1 MALGDGRHRLPVG
14 TELRQAIGKEAGDT
28 VTIVLEERIQSAAR
42 SKTHMT
48 DSAFAGLRCGAQPQR
63 NASLG
68 SKALRQSLQFPNDGS
83 HRALGSEVAS
93 SIVSQP
99 QACRSFYWHRQAAK
113 SVSLA
118 SWIGIQLAIGRP
130 LRKPLPLQP
139 SFLAA

>member
-1 MALGDGRHRLPVG
+1 VTRGPKRAHDEFCLRRLEV
-14 TELRQAIGKEAGDT
+14 
-28 VTIVLEERIQSAAR
+28 
-42 SKTHMT
+42 
-48 DSAFAGLRCGAQPQR
+48 RCTTPED
-63 NASLG
+63 ASL
-68 SKALRQSLQFPNDGS
+68 SCKALRQSLQFPKDGS
-83 HRALGSEVAS
+83 HRALGSEAAS